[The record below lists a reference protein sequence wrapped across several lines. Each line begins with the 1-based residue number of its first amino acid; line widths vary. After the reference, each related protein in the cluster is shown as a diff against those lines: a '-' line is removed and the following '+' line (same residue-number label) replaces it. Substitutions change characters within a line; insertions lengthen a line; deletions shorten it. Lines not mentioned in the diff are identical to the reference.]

1 MLSILSKW
9 LKKKNLNL
17 AEKTNKVKQG
27 QLPHHVA
34 IIMDGN
40 GRWARAHGLP
50 RVAGHRAGMKTVREI
65 TQMANDIGIKIL
77 TMYAFS
83 TENWKR
89 PVDEVNYL
97 MSLPDEFLLTEL
109 EDLIK
114 NNVQVKMIGDENG
127 LPHHTRSA
135 MLKAVDRTKNNTG
148 LILNFALN
156 YGSRIEITK
165 AISSIASDVQQGK
178 YDITNINEE
187 LVDSKLLTVGLADP
201 DLLIRTSGELRL
213 SNFMLWQ
220 LAYTEFWFTNEY
232 WPGFTKEHFLDAV
245 IEYQNRKRRYGA
257 V

>member
-9 LKKKNLNL
+9 LKKKKLNL
-17 AEKTNKVKQG
+17 EEKTNKVKQG

-50 RVAGHRAGMKTVREI
+50 RVAGHRAGMKTVRDI
-65 TQMANDIGIKIL
+65 TQMANDIGIKII

-135 MLKAVDRTKNNTG
+135 MLKAVEQTKNNSG

-156 YGSRIEITK
+156 YGS
-165 AISSIASDVQQGK
+165 
-178 YDITNINEE
+178 
-187 LVDSKLLTVGLADP
+187 
-201 DLLIRTSGELRL
+201 
-213 SNFMLWQ
+213 
-220 LAYTEFWFTNEY
+220 
-232 WPGFTKEHFLDAV
+232 
-245 IEYQNRKRRYGA
+245 
-257 V
+257 